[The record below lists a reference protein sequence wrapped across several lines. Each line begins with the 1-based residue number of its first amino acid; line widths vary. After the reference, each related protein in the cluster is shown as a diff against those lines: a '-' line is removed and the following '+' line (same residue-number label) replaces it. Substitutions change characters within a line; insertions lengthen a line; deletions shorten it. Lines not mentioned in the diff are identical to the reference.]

1 MTVAVLDDHL
11 LRDLLSNQVPAS
23 LRRLL
28 RTREPATTNLF
39 YVRLCRSIASARGGR
54 LTRTWTDERRAALG
68 RALTT
73 LPDSV
78 QIVPMRDLAF
88 RVGLLAEP
96 HRLSTLGAEALAATE
111 TLGGALCVW
120 AGDDGPRIRAAAR
133 QLGVDYR
140 TIDR

>member
-1 MTVAVLDDHL
+1 VTVAVLDDHL
-11 LRDLLSNQVPAS
+11 LRDLLSNRVPAA

-28 RTREPATTNLF
+28 RARETATTNLF
-39 YVRLCRSIASARGGR
+39 YVRLSRSVASARGGR
-54 LTRTWTDERRAALG
+54 LTGNWTDERRAVLG

-78 QIVPMRDLAF
+78 QIVPLRDLAF
-88 RVGLLAEP
+88 RVGFLAEA
-96 HRLSTLGAEALAATE
+96 HHLSTLGAEALAATE
-111 TLGGALCVW
+111 MLGGALCVW